1 MNLLQDPA
9 SPPPPS
15 TIAEEEPRLRA
26 RARRRA
32 WFCPGAGWALLGHG
46 RRAMTTF
53 LLYFA
58 FLAALGWL
66 IVSWLPAALW
76 LTIAALV
83 VTLIA
88 WLGEISA
95 VKRATIRPGQPGW
108 LARRFWPATALTW
121 AASLAIPALMAL
133 EFGRTDITGAGMAP
147 ALDAGERVLFRRR
160 IDPADLHAG
169 AVVLFRL
176 PPQARIGEPGMLLVG
191 RLLAV
196 PGDTLSIRND
206 HYVVNG
212 ETTDYLADKKIAIPA
227 VDVPRWPETLKVRE
241 GRYFVVQDSP
251 RPGIDSRLLSWIHDR
266 DLVSARLI
274 HVSRRQLFQPVE

>member
-1 MNLLQDPA
+1 MSLLEDPR
-9 SPPPPS
+9 SP
-15 TIAEEEPRLRA
+15 THAIAADEPRLRA

-32 WFCPGAGWALLGHG
+32 WFCPGAGWALLGHS
-46 RRAMTTF
+46 RRATTTF
-53 LLYFA
+53 LLYFGL
-58 FLAALGWL
+58 LAALSWL
-66 IVSWLPAALW
+66 IVSWRPAALW

-108 LARRFWPATALTW
+108 LARRFWSATALTW
-121 AASLAIPALMAL
+121 AASLAIPGFMAL

-147 ALDAGERVLFRRR
+147 ALDEGERVLFRRR

-176 PPQARIGEPGMLLVG
+176 PPQARLGEPGMLLVG

-196 PGDTLSIRND
+196 PGDTLSVRNEK
-206 HYVVNG
+206 YVVNG

-227 VDVPRWPETLKVRE
+227 VDVPRWPETLRVRE

-251 RPGIDSRLLSWIHDR
+251 RPGIDSRLLSWIYDR